1 MQLHEIYPKHKL
13 KKRKRIGRGG
23 KRGTYSGK
31 GQKGQKSRAGYNLR
45 PVIRG
50 WIKKYPKL
58 KGYRQKSKIK
68 SKKSK
73 IIILNLDI
81 LEKKFSA
88 KGFSASGGEG
98 KIKINPEIL
107 LKLGIIHRIKGR
119 MPVVKILGKGK
130 ITKKLIVENCQ
141 LSKSAKDK
149 IEKAGGTIKV

>member
-58 KGYRQKSKIK
+58 KGYRQKLKIK
-68 SKKSK
+68 NEKLK
-73 IIILNLDI
+73 ILNLEV
-81 LEKKFSA
+81 LEKKFN
-88 KGFSASGGEG
+88 ASE
-98 KIKINPEIL
+98 KVNPQVL
-107 LKLGIIHRIKGR
+107 LEHKLIHRIKGR